1 MTTLRSEVLVIGS
14 WLGGLVAATY
24 LARSGLRTVLIE
36 EDPLARRPPLLRE
49 PFALSGLEI
58 DGPAHRVFRELALPL
73 IEQRSVAQRS
83 VALQVL
89 LPHARLDIHAGRR
102 DLARELDAF
111 QVCDPAAAQAFFE
124 AVDVRGDELR
134 ARLVDGDAGDS
145 NAPLVQR
152 LLSFGGRNR
161 SAGSLRGPPRS
172 TSPCACFAP
181 RRTPCP
187 SGSRRAPSSHP
198 ARRRPSTGWRATRTR
213 FSKASSGCSSPARAR
228 PPCRSISRWAS

>member
-134 ARLVDGDAGDS
+134 ARLVDGDAGAS
-145 NAPLVQR
+145 NAPRVPR
-152 LLSFGGRNR
+152 LLAFGGPNR
-161 SAGSLRGPPRS
+161 SPERRL
-172 TSPCACFAP
+172 AP
-181 RRTPCP
+181 R
-187 SGSRRAPSSHP
+187 P
-198 ARRRPSTGWRATRTR
+198 ARRPPGL
-213 FSKASSGCSSPARAR
+213 PA
-228 PPCRSISRWAS
+228 PHP